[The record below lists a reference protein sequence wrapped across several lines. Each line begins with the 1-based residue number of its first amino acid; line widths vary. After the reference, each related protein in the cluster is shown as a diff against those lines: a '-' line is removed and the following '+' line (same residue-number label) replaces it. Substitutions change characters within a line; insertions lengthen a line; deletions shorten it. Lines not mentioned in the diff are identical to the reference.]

1 MGLIINGS
9 ESDGSNPRDPI
20 RVGAFVDNDFVM
32 GGGGGARL
40 TDYSRGQNFDEIPE
54 QYAHLLS
61 EEEKE

>member
-1 MGLIINGS
+1 
-9 ESDGSNPRDPI
+9 
-20 RVGAFVDNDFVM
+20 
-32 GGGGGARL
+32 GGGGGQDFSNPELYTTRGL